1 MKAKIKILRF
11 IINRIK
17 DIKENKPLL
26 IGIDGIDTAGKTI
39 FADRVQKYM
48 LVDNIFE
55 PVRIS
60 IDKFH
65 NSQEKRYRK
74 GEFSPKGFFE
84 DSFNYEAIK
93 TNVIN
98 PVKNLDNHIV
108 EGIYDFRTESELM
121 KNRIPINSD
130 TVILF
135 DGIFLNRDELYQFWD
150 LSIFLK
156 ISFET
161 MLDRALIRD
170 LELFGSEEAVIKKY
184 QRRYIPGEKIY
195 LNNCQPERRADIVID
210 NNDYE
215 NQIIVEKY

>member
-1 MKAKIKILRF
+1 MKTKVKIVRY
-11 IINRIK
+11 IINIIK
-17 DIKENKPLL
+17 YIKENKPLL

-48 LVDNIFE
+48 LADNIFE
-55 PVRIS
+55 PVIIS

-65 NSQEKRYRK
+65 NPKQKRYRK

-108 EGIYDFRTESELM
+108 EGIYDFRTETEL
-121 KNRIPINSD
+121 KKTRIDINRDI
-130 TVILF
+130 VLLF
-135 DGIFLNRDELYQFWD
+135 EGIFLNRDELYKFWD
-150 LSIFLK
+150 FSIFLK
-156 ISFET
+156 ISFDT
-161 MLDRALIRD
+161 MLKRALTRD
-170 LELFGSEEAVIKKY
+170 IEMFGSLEAVRKKY
-184 QRRYIPGEKIY
+184 EKKYIPGEKIY
-195 LNNCQPERRADIVID
+195 LNRCEPERRADIVID

-215 NQIIVEKY
+215 NPIIVEKY